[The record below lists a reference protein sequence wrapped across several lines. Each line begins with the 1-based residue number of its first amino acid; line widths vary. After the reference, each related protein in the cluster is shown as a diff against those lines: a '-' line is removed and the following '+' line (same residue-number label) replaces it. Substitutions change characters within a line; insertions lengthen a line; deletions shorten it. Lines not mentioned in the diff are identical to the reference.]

1 LRIIDYIGTAVRGI
15 ESGSALNRVPQ
26 ARFTAKKGAGI
37 KIPAP
42 SFPIAIQVGDY
53 RIVPEPEALPDPE
66 RLPEALPVSDPDTL
80 PEALPEPEPEPLP
93 EALPEALH
101 PANANAPTSSGT
113 ASNVVFMVFTPFS
126 FIVQPDGQ
134 RSIPVLTR

>member
-1 LRIIDYIGTAVRGI
+1 
-15 ESGSALNRVPQ
+15 
-26 ARFTAKKGAGI
+26 
-37 KIPAP
+37 
-42 SFPIAIQVGDY
+42 
-53 RIVPEPEALPDPE
+53 
-66 RLPEALPVSDPDTL
+66 VSDPDTL

-101 PANANAPTSSGT
+101 PANVNAPTSSET

-134 RSIPVLTR
+134 RSNTGFDPMKVKTRVASWNHREKNLSGLAGGRFKVSTYIESRTARVRMNL